1 MNAKQIAE
9 RLRHGIPDF
18 DTMAE
23 AADLL
28 ERMAW
33 QPIETAPIGAMI
45 LCADMHA
52 KEAQHWAFVGWRYA
66 GIANGCVTTPQ
77 RETQPATH
85 WMPLPD
91 PPSE

>member
-33 QPIETAPIGAMI
+33 VPVSERLPSESGFYDVWRPNFGRWASAYWWDEWLDDMGGDSIEPVT
-45 LCADMHA
+45 H
-52 KEAQHWAFVGWRYA
+52 WRY
-66 GIANGCVTTPQ
+66 I
-77 RETQPATH
+77 
-85 WMPLPD
+85 D